1 MHSWIP
7 LLACTNC
14 RQALALDANDLS
26 QEQNHC
32 PHCNTPFQ
40 QHAGMFRFIDTNH
53 DTQQL
58 LKSTEGSLMD
68 AGYRRPNR
76 FMQQLRRVIS
86 SEYFPGKSW
95 RLAKAAVIDQ
105 TDLKLIIGSGVTR
118 YPAAVHLDIDD
129 FPGVD
134 VVADAHQL
142 PFRDNSF
149 AGVVCEVVLEHVR
162 DPHRVIAEAF
172 RTLKPGGSAF
182 FIAPFLFP
190 YHGHPADFSRWTHEG
205 LATAFSR
212 FEAVTVGIH
221 AGPCSAMV
229 NLLSEWG
236 YVLSGL
242 RYPRG
247 YTLIK
252 GGLTAL
258 LFPIKYADALV
269 TRFPEAK
276 RLASTLYV
284 TARKPK

>member
-1 MHSWIP
+1 MHSWIH
-7 LLACTNC
+7 LLACTHC
-14 RQALALDANDLS
+14 RQALELDPETALPPENT
-26 QEQNHC
+26 C
-32 PHCNTPFQ
+32 PHCNTPFRHRQ
-40 QHAGMFRFIDTNH
+40 GVFRFIDGEH

-58 LKSTEGSLMD
+58 LQTPEGSLMN

-76 FMQQLRRVIS
+76 FLKRLRQLIS
-86 SEYFPGKSW
+86 SEYFPGKAW
-95 RLAKAAVIDQ
+95 RNAKASVTQQA
-105 TDLKLIIGSGVTR
+105 DLKLIIGSGVTR

-162 DPHRVIAEAF
+162 DPRQVVAETW
-172 RTLKPGGSAF
+172 RTLKPGGQAF
-182 FIAPFLFP
+182 FIVPFLFP
-190 YHGHPADFSRWTHEG
+190 YHGHPADFNRWTHEG
-205 LATAFSR
+205 LATEFAPFTDI
-212 FEAVTVGIH
+212 EVGIH

-236 YVLSGL
+236 YVLSGM

-258 LFPIKYADALV
+258 LFPIKYADAWV

-276 RLASTLYV
+276 RMASTLYV
-284 TARKPK
+284 SAKKPK